1 MSIIELKDFS
11 KDYGEKALFV
21 NTTFTL
27 NEGEKVF
34 LTGLNGAGKSTL
46 LKVLIGE
53 VLLDKGSLTISK
65 KHSIKYLDQHASI
78 DKTLTIKQ
86 YLCKAY
92 KHLYDIE
99 DKINEINAKL
109 AIENNP
115 SIIEKLM
122 FKSGDLYEYLE
133 NNNFYEIDSNVEK
146 VCAGLGVKALG
157 LDTVISTL
165 SGGQRAK
172 VILSKLLLE
181 NPDVM
186 ILDEP
191 TNFLDI
197 NHIEWL
203 SKFIKNSDKS
213 FIIVS
218 HDETFINNV
227 ATHICDVADYKI
239 TKYTGN
245 LRKANQI
252 KAEQSEIL
260 KKSYENQQKEIKK
273 LEDYIDRNRARAS
286 TAKMAHSRQ
295 VKLDKMERITIQ
307 ADAVKPTFSFDSKPF
322 VSHRVMYIDNLVV
335 GYNNKPL
342 LNPITFEVC
351 NSDRIAIVG
360 FNGIGKTTLLK
371 TILGIINK
379 ISGNVE
385 ISNNVVIGYY
395 EQENNFNSLT
405 ITPLT
410 YISNKFPKL
419 TEKECRASLY
429 RCGLTSEHCK
439 KSISKLSGGEQSK
452 IKLCEIT
459 LKKCNVLILDEPT
472 NHLDKLA
479 IDRLIEAINEFVG
492 TVIIVSHSKPF
503 IDKVS
508 TKIINLENKIKKL

>member
-11 KDYGEKALFV
+11 KDYGEKSLFI
-21 NTTFTL
+21 NTSFNL

-46 LKVLIGE
+46 LKVLVGE
-53 VLLDKGSLTISK
+53 VLLDKGTLTINK
-65 KHSIKYLDQHASI
+65 KYTIRYLDQHANI

-92 KHLYDIE
+92 QHLYDVE
-99 DKINEINAKL
+99 AKINEINMQL
-109 AIENNP
+109 ATENNP
-115 SIIEKLM
+115 TKVEKLM
-122 FKSGDLYEYLE
+122 FKSGDLYEFLE
-133 NNNFYEIDSNVEK
+133 ANNFYEIDSNVEK
-146 VCAGLGVKALG
+146 VCAGLGVKAMG
-157 LDTVISTL
+157 LDTTIATL

-172 VILSKLLLE
+172 VILAKLLLE
-181 NPDVM
+181 DPGVM

-197 NHIEWL
+197 NHIDWL
-203 SKFIKNSDKS
+203 TKYIKASNKS
-213 FIIVS
+213 FVIVS
-218 HDETFINNV
+218 HDESFINNV
-227 ATHICDVADYKI
+227 ATHICDVCDYKI

-245 LRKANQI
+245 LKKANQI
-252 KAEQSEIL
+252 KAEQSEII

-295 VKLDKMERITIQ
+295 VRLDKMERINLQ
-307 ADAVKPTFSFDSKPF
+307 QEAEKPTFSFVSKPF
-322 VSHRVMYIDNLVV
+322 VSHRVMYLSNLVV

-351 NSDRIAIVG
+351 NSDRLAIVG

-371 TILGIINK
+371 TILGIIEK
-379 ISGNVE
+379 ISGNIE
-385 ISNNVVIGYY
+385 ISKNIVVGYY
-395 EQENNFNSLT
+395 EQENNFATTSV
-405 ITPLT
+405 TPLT

-419 TEKECRASLY
+419 TEKECRSALY

-439 KSISKLSGGEQSK
+439 KSISRLSGGEQSK

-459 LKKCNVLILDEPT
+459 LKQCNVLILDEPT

-479 IDRLIEAINEFVG
+479 IERLIEAINEFVG
-492 TVIIVSHSKPF
+492 TVIIVSHSKTF
-503 IDKVS
+503 IDSVA